1 MALGPNSLG
10 DFLLEHQLFKMYR
23 LLLQIT
29 LPTQLQGCNLQ
40 CLLEFYFEQKPSIC
54 MYRFS
59 HSIEYYILYHVQL
72 ADLVDSLPKKLL
84 VLVTHHHHDH
94 IEGMVRNVLVSIS
107 LVLLYRICG
116 IIKPRWWNGYHVVV
130 LVIFI
135 TGRPIVHHKE
145 SESILFQNCRSFH
158 CSEMQS

>member
-1 MALGPNSLG
+1 
-10 DFLLEHQLFKMYR
+10 MYWFSR
-23 LLLQIT
+23 
-29 LPTQLQGCNLQ
+29 
-40 CLLEFYFEQKPSIC
+40 SIK
-54 MYRFS
+54 
-59 HSIEYYILYHVQL
+59 YYILYHVQL

-130 LVIFI
+130 LVIYSLLADLLSIIKKVNPFCFKIVGLSIVQRCNPDAVRLTHQNTMNRIGKGDKLNLFI
-135 TGRPIVHHKE
+135 
-145 SESILFQNCRSFH
+145 SFCYYCKTYLH
-158 CSEMQS
+158 RGGNVFIFPFLKF